1 MRNSLRWLSVGAL
14 LWLAA
19 CSTADDEDKN
29 DLVKGRPAEEVYQ
42 EGMDLLGDN
51 KPSDAIKVFESLQ
64 QEYPLSPWA
73 RKSQLM
79 GAYAAYKRNKYDD
92 AISMYEA
99 YIQLYPASEQTAY
112 AYYMIGLC
120 YYEQITDTLR
130 DQAITQKAQDALQ
143 DVVRR
148 YPDSD
153 YAKDARIKLDLVY
166 DHLAG
171 KEMTIG
177 RYYLR
182 KKEWLPA
189 ITRFRF
195 VVDNYQ
201 TTSHVPEAL
210 HRMVEAYM
218 AMGMRDDARRAA
230 AVLGYN
236 YPGSP
241 WYVDSYRLL
250 VGDPGADVVM
260 PQETPWW
267 DSVKS
272 AVGL

>member
-1 MRNSLRWLSVGAL
+1 
-14 LWLAA
+14 
-19 CSTADDEDKN
+19 
-29 DLVKGRPAEEVYQ
+29 
-42 EGMDLLGDN
+42 
-51 KPSDAIKVFESLQ
+51 
-64 QEYPLSPWA
+64 
-73 RKSQLM
+73 
-79 GAYAAYKRNKYDD
+79 
-92 AISMYEA
+92 MYEGF
-99 YIQLYPASEQTAY
+99 IQLYPASEQTPY
-112 AYYMIGLC
+112 AYYMIALS

-130 DQAITQKAQDALQ
+130 DQGITQRAQEALQ

-153 YAKDARIKLDLVY
+153 YAKDARLKLDLVY

-171 KEMTIG
+171 KEMSIG
-177 RYYLR
+177 RYYL
-182 KKEWLPA
+182 KKEEWLPA
-189 ITRFRF
+189 INRFRY

-201 TTSHVPEAL
+201 TTTHVPEAL
-210 HRMVEAYM
+210 HRMVEAYL
-218 AMGMRDDARRAA
+218 AMGMRTDARRTA

-241 WYVDSYRLL
+241 WYIDSYRLL

-260 PQETPWW
+260 PEDTPWW